1 MVSLPSIETM
11 LKKEKASENGQEMYL
26 EFSRQLN
33 KLINIY
39 FSITDESEMEVQVA
53 GTEEERNALMPTAYV
68 DTHRD
73 KAELESEIKQV
84 LKDYHNGM
92 VASQWL
98 DINNRMKPLDVTKV
112 LMGIRSKREN
122 VQRFEQDRRVWGIRK
137 EYDYMDIFK
146 VCEAYVPQF
155 YMDNLPG
162 VPMKAVLR

>member
-1 MVSLPSIETM
+1 
-11 LKKEKASENGQEMYL
+11 
-26 EFSRQLN
+26 
-33 KLINIY
+33 
-39 FSITDESEMEVQVA
+39 MEVQVA
-53 GTEEERNALMPTAYV
+53 GSEEERNALMPTAYV

-122 VQRFEQDRRVWGIRK
+122 VQRFEQDQSVWGRRK

>member
-1 MVSLPSIETM
+1 MYFVSRMVSLPSIETM

-73 KAELESEIKQV
+73 KAELESEIK
-84 LKDYHNGM
+84 
-92 VASQWL
+92 
-98 DINNRMKPLDVTKV
+98 
-112 LMGIRSKREN
+112 
-122 VQRFEQDRRVWGIRK
+122 
-137 EYDYMDIFK
+137 
-146 VCEAYVPQF
+146 
-155 YMDNLPG
+155 
-162 VPMKAVLR
+162 